1 MFKKILLGLFGL
13 IVIGAAVIWWMLQ
26 PDPARLSNAELTGRV
41 PVMSGVRTQTLP
53 SINIAEV
60 APWPAD
66 GAPTVAPGLSV
77 TRFAEQLD
85 HPRQVLPLPNGDVLV
100 AESNSPPREGGGI
113 SGWVERQIMGR
124 AGAGVP
130 SANRIT
136 LLRDADG
143 DGVAELKTP
152 YITGLNS
159 PYGMALVGST
169 LYVANTD
176 ALLAFDYDPAAT
188 RIAAVGRKIVDLPA
202 SGGNQHW
209 TKSLTASAD
218 GRILFIGVGSN
229 SNIGDKGLDAE
240 RGRAVILE
248 VRPESKYKRTYASGV
263 RNAAGLAIHPVTGNL
278 WATVNERDML
288 GSDMVPDYL
297 TEIDFGGFYG
307 WPWYYWGGFLDD
319 RVTEADVDD
328 RREYVRRPDYA
339 LGVHVAPLGFGFAQN
354 AALGSPWGNGAFIA
368 LHGSWNRSPRAGYK
382 VIFVPFG
389 TDGKPLDAL
398 PLDIL
403 SGFVDADGKAMGR
416 PADAR
421 QTSDG
426 ALLVADDVG
435 NIIWRVARTASAP
448 AAAPR

>member
-1 MFKKILLGLFGL
+1 MIKKILLALL
-13 IVIGAAVIWWMLQ
+13 AAVVIGAATVWWMLQ

-41 PVMSGVRTQTLP
+41 PVLSGVRTQTLP
-53 SINIAEV
+53 TINIAEV
-60 APWPAD
+60 APWPSGA
-66 GAPTVAPGLSV
+66 APTPAPGLAV
-77 TRFAEQLD
+77 TRFAEGLD
-85 HPRQVLPLPNGDVLV
+85 HPRQILPLPNGDVLV
-100 AESNSPPREGGGI
+100 AESNSPPRQGGGI

-143 DGVAELKTP
+143 DGVAEIKRP

-176 ALLAFDYDPAAT
+176 ALLAYDYDPAAASIT
-188 RIAAVGRKIVDLPA
+188 AVGRKIVDLPA

-209 TKSLTASAD
+209 TKALTASAD
-218 GRILFIGVGSN
+218 GRILFVGVGSN

-240 RGRAVILE
+240 RGRALILE
-248 VRPESKYKRTYASGV
+248 VRPESNYKRTYASGV
-263 RNAAGLAIHPVTGNL
+263 RNAAGLAVHPVTGNL

-319 RVTEADVDD
+319 RVSEADVDD
-328 RREYVRRPDYA
+328 RRQYVRRPDYA
-339 LGVHVAPLGFGFAQN
+339 LGVHVAPLGFGFATN
-354 AALGSPWGNGAFIA
+354 PALGSPWGNGAFIA

-389 TDGKPLDAL
+389 ADGKPLDAL

-403 SGFVDADGKAMGR
+403 SGFVNEAGQAMGR

-421 QTSDG
+421 QTGDG

-435 NIIWRVARTASAP
+435 NIIWRVTRASAATPP
-448 AAAPR
+448 AR

>member
-1 MFKKILLGLFGL
+1 MIKKILLALL
-13 IVIGAAVIWWMLQ
+13 AAVVIGAATIWWMLQ

-41 PVMSGVRTQTLP
+41 PVLSGVREQTLP
-53 SINIAEV
+53 TINIAEV
-60 APWPAD
+60 APWPA
-66 GAPTVAPGLSV
+66 GAAPTPASGLAV
-77 TRFAEQLD
+77 TRFAEGLD
-85 HPRQVLPLPNGDVLV
+85 HPRQILPLPNGDVLV

-113 SGWVERQIMGR
+113 SGFVERQIMGR

-143 DGVAELKTP
+143 DGVAEIKRP

-176 ALLAFDYDPAAT
+176 ALLAFDYDPAAASIT
-188 RIAAVGRKIVDLPA
+188 AAGRKIVDLPA

-218 GRILFIGVGSN
+218 GRILFVGVGSN

-240 RGRAVILE
+240 RGRALILE
-248 VRPESKYKRTYASGV
+248 VRPESNYKRTYASGV
-263 RNAAGLAIHPVTGNL
+263 RNAAGLAVHPVTGNL

-319 RVTEADVDD
+319 RVSEADVDD

-339 LGVHVAPLGFGFAQN
+339 LGVHVAPLGFGFATN
-354 AALGSPWGNGAFIA
+354 PALGSPWGNGAFIA

-389 TDGKPLDAL
+389 ADGKPLDAL
-398 PLDIL
+398 PLDVL
-403 SGFVDADGKAMGR
+403 FGFVNDAGQAMGR

-421 QTSDG
+421 QTRDG

-435 NIIWRVARTASAP
+435 NIIWRVTRP
-448 AAAPR
+448 AEAAPTAR